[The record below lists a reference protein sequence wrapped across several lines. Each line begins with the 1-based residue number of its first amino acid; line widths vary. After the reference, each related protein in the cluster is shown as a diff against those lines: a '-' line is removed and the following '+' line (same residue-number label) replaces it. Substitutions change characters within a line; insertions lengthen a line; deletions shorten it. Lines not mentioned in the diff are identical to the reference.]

1 VAVPA
6 TPASDPPPDGDIRAV
21 LALRPFRRLWI
32 CLSLA
37 SLADW
42 IGLLAVTAYANDL
55 AGASYGERNA
65 AIAGVLFVRLL
76 PALVVGPLGGYVADR
91 LDRRLTLVVGLVV
104 RAALFASIPLVGT
117 LEWLLAAT
125 LLIEAVNVV
134 WLPTKDAVIPDLVP
148 AHRLPDA
155 NRLNLATT
163 YGSALPAA
171 AVFAALSTLGEA
183 IDATLGWFDG
193 DPVALPMYVNAAA
206 VLAAALAAR
215 TLRDLP
221 TQAGRIAPE
230 EANVWRTIAA
240 GWGYVARTPMV
251 RGLVVGIV
259 GAFAAGGIVI
269 ALARVYVSDLG
280 ADDPGYGVLFAAVF
294 LGLGAGMWRGPR
306 LFPNLSRRRL
316 FGLAIV
322 AAGLTLGL
330 VSFIGDLV
338 LAAVLAVVLGACG
351 GVAWITGYTLL
362 GLEVRAEL
370 RGRTFAFVQSATRL
384 TLAVVLVVAPAVAA
398 LIGAHRFQLT
408 DDVGLTY
415 SGAQFTFAIGAV
427 VAVAVGVAAY
437 VQMADRSG
445 ESLREQLRTSAGP
458 VGGRWFSDTG
468 VFVALEGGEGS
479 GKSTQAERLAAWLR
493 DEGYDVVLTHE
504 PGDTAVGATLR
515 GIVLS
520 PETGALS
527 PRTEALIYAADKAE
541 HVDTVVVPAL
551 ERGAVVITDRYVDS
565 ALAYQGAGRSLT
577 RAELERV
584 TRWATHNLR
593 PNLTV
598 VLDID
603 PTEGH
608 RRFDSRDRLESEP
621 LAFHERVRASFLEL
635 AAADPEHYVVV
646 DAGQDVESID
656 TAIRARLEPM
666 LDAVRRTQGDAS

>member
-1 VAVPA
+1 VP
-6 TPASDPPPDGDIRAV
+6 DPLRPQRPDGAIRAV
-21 LALRPFRRLWI
+21 LALRSFRRLWI
-32 CLSLA
+32 CLGLA
-37 SLADW
+37 SVADW

-55 AGASYGERNA
+55 AGAGYGDRSA

-76 PALVVGPLGGYVADR
+76 PALLVGPLGGYVADR
-91 LDRRLTLVVGLVV
+91 LDRRLTLVLGLVA
-104 RAALFASIPLVGT
+104 RAALFASIPVVGT

-148 AHRLPDA
+148 ASRLPDA

-171 AVFAALSTLGEA
+171 ALFAALSTVGEA

-215 TLRDLP
+215 TLRNLP
-221 TQAGRIAPE
+221 TQPARIAS
-230 EANVWRTIAA
+230 EASVWRTIAE
-240 GWGYVARTPMV
+240 GWQYVARMSMV

-306 LFPNLSRRRL
+306 LLPSVSRRRL

-338 LAAVLAVVLGACG
+338 LATVLAVVLGACG

-362 GLEVRAEL
+362 GIEVDPAL

-398 LIGAHRFQLT
+398 VIGAHRFQIT
-408 DDVGLTY
+408 SDVGLTY

-427 VAVAVGVAAY
+427 VAIAVGVTAY
-437 VQMADRSG
+437 LQMDDRSG
-445 ESLREQLRTSAGP
+445 ESLREQLRGP
-458 VGGRWFSDTG
+458 GPLGGRWFSESG
-468 VFVALEGGEGS
+468 IFVALEGGEGS
-479 GKSTQAERLAAWLR
+479 GKSTQARRLAEWLR

-504 PGDTAVGATLR
+504 PGDTEVGATLR

-551 ERGAVVITDRYVDS
+551 ERGAVVVTDRYVDS

-598 VLDID
+598 LLDID
-603 PTEGH
+603 PAVGH
-608 RRFDSRDRLESEP
+608 RRFDGRDRLESEP

-635 AAADPEHYVVV
+635 AAADPEHYVVI
-646 DAGQDVESID
+646 DAADDPD
-656 TAIRARLEPM
+656 TVAAAIRERLEPM
-666 LDAVRRTQGDAS
+666 LDGVRRTREDVT

>member
-1 VAVPA
+1 MPEP
-6 TPASDPPPDGDIRAV
+6 TPLPPPDGDIRAV
-21 LALRPFRRLWI
+21 LAVRPFRRLWV

-76 PALVVGPLGGYVADR
+76 PALLIGPLGGYVADR
-91 LDRRLTLVVGLVV
+91 LDRRLTLVIGLVV
-104 RAALFASIPLVGT
+104 RAALFVSIPLVGT
-117 LEWLLAAT
+117 LAWLLAAT
-125 LLIEAVNVV
+125 LLIEAVNVI

-148 AHRLPDA
+148 SHRLADA

-183 IDATLGWFDG
+183 IDATAGWFDG
-193 DPVALPMYVNAAA
+193 DPVALPMYVNAALVA
-206 VLAAALAAR
+206 AAALVAR
-215 TLRDLP
+215 TLHDLP
-221 TQAGRIAPE
+221 LQAGRISPE
-230 EANVWRTIAA
+230 EANVWRAIAD
-240 GWGYVARTPMV
+240 GWRYVAQTPIV

-269 ALARVYVSDLG
+269 ALARVYVGDLG

-306 LFPNLSRRRL
+306 LFPTVPRRRL

-338 LAAVLAVVLGACG
+338 LAAVLAALLGACG

-362 GLEVRAEL
+362 GLEVRPAL

-398 LIGAHRFQLT
+398 VIGAHRFQLT

-427 VAVAVGVAAY
+427 VAIAVGVTAY
-437 VQMADRSG
+437 LQMDDRSG
-445 ESLREQLRTSAGP
+445 ESLREQLRGTAGP
-458 VGGRWFSDTG
+458 VGSPWFSESG
-468 VFVALEGGEGS
+468 VFVAFEGGEGS
-479 GKSTQAERLAAWLR
+479 GKSTQAERLAETLR

-504 PGDTAVGATLR
+504 PGDTNVGATLR
-515 GIVLS
+515 TIVLS

-541 HVDTVVVPAL
+541 HVDTVVIPAL
-551 ERGAVVITDRYVDS
+551 ERGAIVITDRYVDS

-577 RAELERV
+577 QAELERV

-598 VLDID
+598 LLDID
-603 PTEGH
+603 PADGH
-608 RRFDSRDRLESEP
+608 RRFDSRDRVESEP
-621 LAFHERVRASFLEL
+621 LAFHQRVRASFLEL
-635 AAADPEHYVVV
+635 AAADPDHYVIV
-646 DAGQDVESID
+646 DGADELDAIAES
-656 TAIRARLEPM
+656 IRARIEP
-666 LDAVRRTQGDAS
+666 LVDGIRRTQGDAS

>member
-1 VAVPA
+1 M
-6 TPASDPPPDGDIRAV
+6 
-21 LALRPFRRLWI
+21 RPFRRLWI
-32 CLSLA
+32 CLGLA
-37 SLADW
+37 SVADW

-55 AGASYGERNA
+55 AGAGYGDRSA

-91 LDRRLTLVVGLVV
+91 LDRRLTLVVGLAA
-104 RAALFASIPLVGT
+104 RAVLFVSIPLVGT
-117 LEWLLAAT
+117 LEWLLVAT

-148 AHRLPDA
+148 ARRLADA

-171 AVFAALSTLGEA
+171 ALFAALATVGEA
-183 IDATLGWFDG
+183 VDATLGWFDG
-193 DPVALPMYVNAAA
+193 EPVALPMYVNAAA
-206 VLAAALAAR
+206 VVAAALVAR
-215 TLRDLP
+215 TLHDLP
-221 TQAGRIAPE
+221 MQPGRIHPE
-230 EANVWRTIAA
+230 DANVWRSIAT
-240 GWGYVARTPMV
+240 GWRYVARTPMV

-259 GAFAAGGIVI
+259 GAFAAGGVVI

-306 LFPNLSRRRL
+306 LLPAVSRRRL
-316 FGLAIV
+316 FGLSIV

-338 LAAVLAVVLGACG
+338 LAAVLAVLLGACG

-362 GLEVRAEL
+362 GIEVQASL

-384 TLAVVLVVAPAVAA
+384 TLAVVLVVAPAAAA
-398 LIGAHRFQLT
+398 LIGAHRFQIT
-408 DDVGLTY
+408 SDVGLTY

-427 VAVAVGVAAY
+427 VAIAVGVTAY
-437 VQMADRSG
+437 LQMDDRSG
-445 ESLREQLRTSAGP
+445 ESLREQLRGTGA
-458 VGGRWFSDTG
+458 VGDRWFSESG
-468 VFVALEGGEGS
+468 MFVALEGGEGS
-479 GKSTQAERLAAWLR
+479 GKSTQARRLAEWLR
-493 DEGYDVVLTHE
+493 AEGYEVVLTHE
-504 PGDTAVGATLR
+504 PGDTDVGATLR

-541 HVDTVVVPAL
+541 HVDTVVLPAL
-551 ERGAVVITDRYVDS
+551 ERDAVVVTDRYVDS

-598 VLDID
+598 LLDID
-603 PTEGH
+603 PAVGH

-635 AAADPEHYVVV
+635 AAADPEHYVVIDGAGDP
-646 DAGQDVESID
+646 DAVAA
-656 TAIRARLEPM
+656 AIRERLEPM
-666 LDAVRRTQGDAS
+666 LGGVRRTREDVT

>member
-1 VAVPA
+1 VP
-6 TPASDPPPDGDIRAV
+6 DPTRPTRPDGDIRAV
-21 LALRPFRRLWI
+21 LAVRPFRRLWI
-32 CLSLA
+32 CLGLA
-37 SLADW
+37 SVADW

-55 AGASYGERNA
+55 AGAGYGDRSA

-91 LDRRLTLVVGLVV
+91 LDRRLTLVVGLAA
-104 RAALFASIPLVGT
+104 RAVLFVSIPLVGT
-117 LEWLLAAT
+117 LEWLLVAT

-148 AHRLPDA
+148 ARRLADA

-171 AVFAALSTLGEA
+171 ALFAALATVGEA
-183 IDATLGWFDG
+183 VDATLGWFDG
-193 DPVALPMYVNAAA
+193 EPVALPMYVNAAA
-206 VLAAALAAR
+206 VVAAALVAR
-215 TLRDLP
+215 TLHDLP
-221 TQAGRIAPE
+221 MQPGRIHPE
-230 EANVWRTIAA
+230 DANVWRSIAT
-240 GWGYVARTPMV
+240 GWRYVARTPMV

-259 GAFAAGGIVI
+259 GAFAAGGVVI

-306 LFPNLSRRRL
+306 LLPAVSRRRL
-316 FGLAIV
+316 FGLSIV

-338 LAAVLAVVLGACG
+338 LAAVLAVLLGACG

-362 GLEVRAEL
+362 GIEVQASL

-384 TLAVVLVVAPAVAA
+384 TLAVVLVVAPAAAA
-398 LIGAHRFQLT
+398 LIGAHRFQIT
-408 DDVGLTY
+408 SDVGLTY

-427 VAVAVGVAAY
+427 VAIAVGVTAY
-437 VQMADRSG
+437 LQMDDRSG
-445 ESLREQLRTSAGP
+445 ESLREQLRGTGA
-458 VGGRWFSDTG
+458 VGDRWFSESG
-468 VFVALEGGEGS
+468 MFVALEGGEGS
-479 GKSTQAERLAAWLR
+479 GKSTQARRLAEWLR
-493 DEGYDVVLTHE
+493 ADGYEVVLTHE
-504 PGDTAVGATLR
+504 PGDTDVGATLR

-541 HVDTVVVPAL
+541 HVDTVVLPAL
-551 ERGAVVITDRYVDS
+551 ERDAVVVTDRYVDS

-598 VLDID
+598 LLDID
-603 PTEGH
+603 PAVGH

-635 AAADPEHYVVV
+635 AAADPEHYVVIDGAGDP
-646 DAGQDVESID
+646 DAVAA
-656 TAIRARLEPM
+656 AIRERLEPM
-666 LDAVRRTQGDAS
+666 LGGVRRTREDVT